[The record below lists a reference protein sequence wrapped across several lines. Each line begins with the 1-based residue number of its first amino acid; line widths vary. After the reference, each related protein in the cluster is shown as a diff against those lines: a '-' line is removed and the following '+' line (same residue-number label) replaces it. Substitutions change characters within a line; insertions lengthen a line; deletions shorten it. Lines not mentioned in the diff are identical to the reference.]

1 MWQEESRSVE
11 GMNRPFA
18 AALFLFLSGKQ
29 VKTFL
34 PCQDHLLRV
43 YLLTLHFLLLSDLNG
58 GPAVAQRGDLTVGL
72 FTLAYCVMAIQR

>member
-1 MWQEESRSVE
+1 MWQEETCSVE

-18 AALFLFLSGKQ
+18 TALFLFLSGKQ
-29 VKTFL
+29 VKKFL

-43 YLLTLHFLLLSDLNG
+43 YLLTLNFLLLSDLNG

-72 FTLAYCVMAIQR
+72 FTLAHCVMAIQR

>member
-1 MWQEESRSVE
+1 MWQEQTRSVE

-18 AALFLFLSGKQ
+18 AALLLFLSGKQ
-29 VKTFL
+29 VKKFL

-43 YLLTLHFLLLSDLNG
+43 YLLTLNFLLLSDLNG
-58 GPAVAQRGDLTVGL
+58 GPVQAQRGDLTVGL